1 MQDQDVFATRLKRAF
16 YEHVRP
22 DIGYDEDSDDT
33 AFLEAQLVCKRHYD
47 KLPFND
53 FSDAG
58 KSLASDY

>member
-1 MQDQDVFATRLKRAF
+1 MQHQDVFATRLKRAF

-33 AFLEAQLVCKRHYD
+33 TFFEAQLICKRHYD

-53 FSDAG
+53 FRDAG
-58 KSLASDY
+58 KFLVAGH